1 MLVLVFVSVFALV
14 YYINFRRSRKRLYE
28 LADRIPGPFDY
39 PLIGGALIAL
49 GKGPVEMIT
58 YLMERMHDLPSPL
71 RTWIGPFLVVVIDRP
86 EMVQEVLNS
95 PACSQKPYMYDFFR
109 LSKGLF
115 AAPAD
120 LWKAHR
126 KRLNPSFSPA
136 SLKSFVPTF
145 NATAERIARELSNRL
160 SGESF
165 DIHDLLAR
173 YTLIGIASTS
183 VGVDLSHEKE
193 EVLHEY
199 TSNAIEMFTKC
210 YERIYKPWL
219 HLEFIYKL
227 TPAYREEQ
235 ARMAKFKQMS
245 KQLIEKRS
253 QATVANGQGSPE
265 QDSPAMGTNDDGTAM
280 AQGKNF
286 IQRLEELRTDPQL
299 DIDDDCFQQHIDTLI
314 FAGNDT
320 SAQTLANTFLTMGMF
335 PAMQDKLYQEVMSVC
350 PRGPVSYEDLSRLTY
365 MEMFVKET
373 LRHLPITGM
382 IARAPTE
389 EVQIQNITI
398 PAGAMIMIPFLKMH
412 HNKSV
417 WGPAAETFDPDN
429 FLPERCAER
438 HPYAFIPFSQGP
450 RNCIGVKFA
459 WLSMKILLCH
469 VLRDYRVSTDFRLKD
484 LIVSPSLVMKLNKK
498 HMVRLAPRRTSAV
511 GQSVPNGCP

>member
-49 GKGPVEMIT
+49 GKSPVEMVT

-95 PACSQKPYMYDFFR
+95 PACSQKPYI
-109 LSKGLF
+109 
-115 AAPAD
+115 
-120 LWKAHR
+120 
-126 KRLNPSFSPA
+126 
-136 SLKSFVPTF
+136 FVPTF
-145 NATAERIARELSNRL
+145 NAAAELTARDLSSRL

-183 VGVDLSHEKE
+183 VGVDLSHERE

-199 TSNAIEMFTKC
+199 SSNAIQMFTNC

-245 KQLIEKRS
+245 KQLIEKRR
-253 QATVANGQGSPE
+253 QATVANGSKQDSPE
-265 QDSPAMGTNDDGTAM
+265 QDSAAMATNDEGTGFA
-280 AQGKNF
+280 AGKNF
-286 IQRLEELRTDPQL
+286 IQRLEELRTDPLL

-335 PAMQDKLYQEVMSVC
+335 PAMQDKLYQEVMNVC

-412 HNKSV
+412 HNKSI
-417 WGPAAETFDPDN
+417 WGPAVETFDPDH

-469 VLRDYRVSTDFRLKD
+469 VLREYRVATDFRLND

-498 HMVRLAPRRTSAV
+498 HMVRLARRQTSGV
-511 GQSVPNGCP
+511 DPSVPNGCP